1 MSNPF
6 WWKSFLRRRFY
17 INSWADNPPEA
28 DAKCKRIWLYW
39 ESPNSSG
46 ATEQIQLQVADIRKR
61 ATKTGTQELMPE
73 KLVFGHCTY
82 HSQVLRHIHRRVTML
97 AKHFLNFPVC
107 LGTWWQGQGGPQTL
121 VEAYMG
127 GAIVPIPSQVYLG
140 GGANR
145 PPLLPSVLWLFCLD
159 KNIVSICF
167 ELCHL
172 LIISTLRLEF
182 HTTPYHSTTHMR
194 NQSI

>member
-17 INSWADNPPEA
+17 INSWADNPQKQMQSVKEFGF
-28 DAKCKRIWLYW
+28 I
-39 ESPNSSG
+39 ESPQTAVEPQNRFNYKFPTLG
-46 ATEQIQLQVADIRKR
+46 KR
-61 ATKTGTQELMPE
+61 ATRTGTQELMPE

-97 AKHFLNFPVC
+97 SKHFLNFPVC

-145 PPLLPSVLWLFCLD
+145 PPLLPSVLWLFCLEHCEYLLWA
-159 KNIVSICF
+159 VSP
-167 ELCHL
+167 
-172 LIISTLRLEF
+172 IISTLHLEF
-182 HTTPYHSTTHMR
+182 HTTPYHSTTHTR